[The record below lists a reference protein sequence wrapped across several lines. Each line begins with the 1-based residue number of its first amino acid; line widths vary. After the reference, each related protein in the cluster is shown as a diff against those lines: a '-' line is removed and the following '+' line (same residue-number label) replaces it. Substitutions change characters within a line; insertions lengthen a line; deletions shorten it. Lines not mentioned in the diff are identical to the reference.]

1 MDIVEVLKTRFF
13 ENKTFHS
20 DLQWAE
26 VEKRFLLNP
35 NVLEVLLR
43 MEESGGEPD
52 TIGFDENTGKLIFC
66 DCSKRAMSNILISR
80 SR

>member
-13 ENKTFHS
+13 ENNAFHS

-35 NVLEVLLR
+35 SFLEVLLR
-43 MEESGGEPD
+43 MEESLTLSGL
-52 TIGFDENTGKLIFC
+52 T
-66 DCSKRAMSNILISR
+66 KRRVRQTEKKSCFSFLDSMTSIR
-80 SR
+80 KPH